1 MCGIFGIHAPDR
13 DVARIAHFGLLA
25 LQHRGQESAGIAVSD
40 DGHLMVLRE
49 MGLVAQVFT
58 EERLRGLAGQA
69 AIGHTRYSTTGSTM
83 WTNAQPSVQHGN
95 GRAVALG
102 HNGNLTNTSELRQ
115 ELVASGARLRSTSD
129 TEVIAAMIARD
140 ERPLEE
146 AVAATMRRLE
156 GAYSIVLLSEGK
168 LIGFRDADGIR
179 PLALGRLDG
188 DSLLAS
194 ESCAFDLLGAE
205 HVREVEPGEIVV
217 VDAGGCRSL
226 EALAPRARGALCI
239 FELIYFARP
248 DTHLA
253 GVELHGARVR
263 MGERLAREAPVDAD
277 VVIPIPDS
285 GTPAAIGFA
294 RASGIPYSEGLI
306 KNRYVGRTF
315 IQPDQALREHGI
327 RTKFNPLDE
336 LAGQRVIVVDDSIV
350 RGTTTRKI
358 VGMLFDAGATEVHV
372 RVSSPPIVAPCFYG
386 IDMATRGELVASGR
400 SVEQIRDLLGAT
412 TLAYLS
418 LEGLQEATRRPA
430 DTMCRA
436 CLTGSYPT
444 RVPDHGEL
452 AKLRFEPRSAVA
464 PHL

>member
-95 GRAVALG
+95 GRAVAIG
-102 HNGNLTNTSELRQ
+102 HNGNLTNTSELRE
-115 ELVASGARLRSTSD
+115 ELVGSGARLRSTSD

-140 ERPLEE
+140 ELPLEE
-146 AVAATMRRLE
+146 AVAATMHRLE

-168 LIGFRDADGIR
+168 LVGFRDAHGIR

-188 DSLLAS
+188 DWLLAS

-205 HVREVEPGEIVV
+205 LVREVEPGEIVIL
-217 VDAGGCRSL
+217 DADGCRSL
-226 EALAPRARGALCI
+226 RALEPRGRGALCI

-263 MGERLAREAPVDAD
+263 MGERLAREAPADAD

-285 GTPAAIGFA
+285 GTPAAVGFA

-315 IQPDQALREHGI
+315 IQPDQTMREHGI

-336 LAGQRVIVVDDSIV
+336 LAGQRVVVVDDSIV

-358 VGMLFDAGATEVHV
+358 VGMLFEAGATEVHV
-372 RVSSPPIVAPCFYG
+372 RISSPPIVAPCFYG
-386 IDMATRGELVASGR
+386 IDMATREELVAASR
-400 SVEQIRDLLGAT
+400 SVEQIRELLGAT

-418 LEGLQEATRRPA
+418 LESLQEATLQPA

-436 CLTGSYPT
+436 CLTGGYPT
-444 RVPDHGEL
+444 RLPENGEL
-452 AKLRFEPRSAVA
+452 VKLRFEGRSTVA
-464 PHL
+464 PQA